1 VFLSNSRY
9 FSIPTLV
16 VRTRDGREV
25 TVVKLR
31 RLPITPGDPTTIRP
45 GDRLDILAKRRYGDA
60 TLYWH
65 IADANTE
72 LEAVEL
78 ERPGRAIEAPET

>member
-1 VFLSNSRY
+1 MFLSNSRY

-16 VRTRDGREV
+16 VRMRDGREV

-31 RLPITPGDPTTIRP
+31 RLPISPGVATPIRP

-72 LEAVEL
+72 LEAVDLEL
-78 ERPGRAIEAPET
+78 PGRAIEAPET